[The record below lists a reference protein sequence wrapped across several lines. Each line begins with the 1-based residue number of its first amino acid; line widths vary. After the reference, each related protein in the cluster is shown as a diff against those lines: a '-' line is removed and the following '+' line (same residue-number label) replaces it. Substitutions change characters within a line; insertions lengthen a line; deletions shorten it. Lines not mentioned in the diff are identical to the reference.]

1 MRACGDAR
9 PPSRARALEG
19 NLPREPIDI
28 ELRHTGSLAPAEFD
42 EIWAVTERYVDTNRT
57 FFEPKLRAL
66 PEVGLWRERGGA
78 LVGLVGLDVYPVEWE
93 GKTATIIFTS
103 SVVIDERFRGR
114 NLVLK
119 MGVRIL
125 LREKLRRPHARAYWF
140 FDTFSYKSYLILS
153 RNLTEFWPRRDQATP
168 DGVAR
173 FVDHLAQRHYGDDWS
188 PATGVVRRSG
198 QKRLLPAT
206 ALIDTVASADPD
218 VSFFQS
224 VNPGHGDGDML
235 VCLAP
240 LSVQN
245 LVGAICNALRRR
257 PR

>member
-1 MRACGDAR
+1 MGCA
-9 PPSRARALEG
+9 ARALED
-19 NLPREPIDI
+19 NLPRETLDI
-28 ELRHTGSLAPAEFD
+28 ELRHTDSLAPEEFD

-57 FFEPKLRAL
+57 FFESKLRAL

-93 GKTATIIFTS
+93 GKTSTIIFTS

-119 MGVRIL
+119 TGLRIL

-153 RNLTEFWPRRDQATP
+153 RNLTEFWPRRDRVTP
-168 DGVAR
+168 EGVAR
-173 FVDHLAQRHYGDDWS
+173 FVDRLARRHYGDDWS
-188 PATGVVRRSG
+188 RATGVVRRSG

-206 ALIDTVASADPD
+206 APIDTLASADPD

-224 VNPGHGDGDML
+224 VNPGHRDGDML

-240 LSVQN
+240 LSAQN

>member
-1 MRACGDAR
+1 MRACSDAR
-9 PPSRARALEG
+9 PPPRARALED

-66 PEVGLWRERGGA
+66 PEIGLWRERGGA

-93 GKTATIIFTS
+93 GKTSTIIFTS

-119 MGVRIL
+119 TGLRIL

-153 RNLTEFWPRRDQATP
+153 RNLNEFWPRRDRVTP

-173 FVDHLAQRHYGDDWS
+173 FVDHLARRHYGDDWS

-206 ALIDTVASADPD
+206 APIDTTVSADPD

-224 VNPGHGDGDML
+224 VNPGHRDGDML

-245 LVGAICNALRRR
+245 LLGALCNALSRRR
-257 PR
+257 

>member
-1 MRACGDAR
+1 M
-9 PPSRARALEG
+9 
-19 NLPREPIDI
+19 PREPIDI
-28 ELRHTGSLAPAEFD
+28 ELRRTDSLAPEEFD

-66 PEVGLWRERGGA
+66 PEVGLWRGA
-78 LVGLVGLDVYPVEWE
+78 GSGRLLVWSASTCTRSS
-93 GKTATIIFTS
+93 GKVKQSTIIFTS

-119 MGVRIL
+119 TGLRIL
-125 LREKLRRPHARAYWF
+125 LREKLSRPHARAYWF
-140 FDTFSYKSYLILS
+140 FDTFSYKSYLILA

-173 FVDHLAQRHYGDDWS
+173 FVAHLAQRHYGDDWS

-206 ALIDTVASADPD
+206 APIDTVASADPD

-224 VNPGHGDGDML
+224 VNPGHRDGDML

-245 LVGAICNALRRR
+245 LVGALGNALSRRR
-257 PR
+257 R